1 MCTGSLTCAIA
12 CPKALK
18 KSIDWRYCI
27 VAPLVAEAPVAIL
40 AHCDQFA
47 VCDIEANESVK
58 STSVPL
64 YEQPFCVCHD
74 PRSRLFAVCTVR
86 GHQGEDQGVVRFL
99 RDEAPYTDVHH
110 HFLEPLETPLCCSLV
125 CLKCDIAG
133 SCFVIGT
140 AFSTSE
146 FEPAAGR
153 VLVFSSDTAETIPT
167 TLFILEMDG
176 AVYDIAAIR
185 ASFLVCAVNH
195 SVHVYNTHIVDVDGQ
210 PRLEAVYDGLVVA
223 LKVRCCG
230 NLIIVGDIVRSVIV
244 LRFDTNDVQLV
255 EVTRDYNTS
264 WICALE
270 ILVDGRLIIA
280 EAGGDL
286 LALGRRCSHSDISKG
301 PCLGPLARMRLGDV
315 VTCFASGLLTSRKS
329 TRSATPLFFG
339 CVSGGIGCIFSID
352 ISKYRLL
359 ERLSFAIPPRVTTV
373 DGTFLGVR
381 DTVATTSRA
390 GFIDGEIVEQFLDL
404 PDQAKHQ
411 ILDRLNL
418 GSDVPETTIQQLT
431 HTFEHVRQLH

>member
-1 MCTGSLTCAIA
+1 
-12 CPKALK
+12 
-18 KSIDWRYCI
+18 
-27 VAPLVAEAPVAIL
+27 
-40 AHCDQFA
+40 
-47 VCDIEANESVK
+47 
-58 STSVPL
+58 
-64 YEQPFCVCHD
+64 
-74 PRSRLFAVCTVR
+74 
-86 GHQGEDQGVVRFL
+86 
-99 RDEAPYTDVHH
+99 
-110 HFLEPLETPLCCSLV
+110 
-125 CLKCDIAG
+125 
-133 SCFVIGT
+133 
-140 AFSTSE
+140 
-146 FEPAAGR
+146 